1 MIMEFKDIIGK
12 RAVFTEKIVRFQ
24 ERDDPSSHSLTEII
38 ILEVLD
44 NRRLKFRY
52 AASEELA
59 SCLGITNPRSEE
71 LAFSYNFMG
80 NTEVYTFSKLCEE

>member
-1 MIMEFKDIIGK
+1 MEFKDIVGK

-24 ERDDPSSHSLTEII
+24 ERDDPSLHFLTEII

-44 NRRLKFRY
+44 NKRLRFRY
-52 AASEELA
+52 AASEKSA
-59 SCLGITNPRSEE
+59 SYLGITNPRSKE
-71 LAFSYNFMG
+71 LAFSFNFMG